1 MPSSS
6 QRFELSP
13 AHIDAINR
21 RRRVVVNFDVLLV
34 EPLKYESVGAIVEDR
49 FTFIDDPHTCMD
61 SIWWN
66 WCEGNIV
73 PYPSKILPRYN
84 EPGYQQWFAEGV
96 DIVRIF
102 QEETHRR
109 GLEGFYSHRMNG
121 GDNDPQYSEEQ
132 GSFIDDA
139 QHLNP
144 IPLKRAHPDWVFKL
158 PWNPS
163 GWIRSWCGSTSCP
176 GG

>member
-34 EPLKYESVGAIVEDR
+34 EPLKYESVGAIDEDR

-121 GDNDPQYSEEQ
+121 GDNDPQYSKDQ
-132 GSFIDDA
+132 GSFIDDG